1 MKKFTA
7 PDMNLVGR
15 MIKSCEAQ
23 KPFTIKH
30 GTSCKQTFIEP
41 HHCEYLLPQTSLCCM
56 AIITTCVEKG
66 FFTKISLCK
75 PVYLYHIAK

>member
-1 MKKFTA
+1 MKNFTA

-30 GTSCKQTFIEP
+30 GTVNKLLLSLIIVNISCHKPVFVAWP
-41 HHCEYLLPQTSLCCM
+41 
-56 AIITTCVEKG
+56 TCVEKG